1 MGVMEMEGSRHG
13 IEDGTSRH
21 GQPEVA
27 DVEKPSAAR
36 IYDYLLGGSYNFEA
50 DRRVGEQTKEVYPGI
65 VATMWANRAFL
76 RRAVE
81 YLVGAGVRQFLDVG
95 SGIPTVGHVHE
106 VAQAAAPDARVV
118 YVDIDPV
125 AVNLSR
131 EILSD
136 NDRTAVIQEDVRAP
150 ERILDHPDLRS
161 LIDLEQPVA
170 LLVVALFHF
179 VPDRDDPKGLIARLS
194 APLVSGSYLVL
205 SHATEDGIRDDTETA
220 KAKEIYRSSGID
232 FTSRTRAQVTAMFAG
247 FDLVEPG
254 LVRVSQWRPDADTA
268 VDDSPASSANYAGVG
283 RKP

>member
-1 MGVMEMEGSRHG
+1 MQVEGHRHG
-13 IEDGTSRH
+13 SEDDMSRR
-21 GQPEVA
+21 GLSDVV
-27 DVEKPSAAR
+27 DVEQPSAAR
-36 IYDYLLGGSYNFEA
+36 IYDYLLGGSYNFEV
-50 DRRVGEQTKEVYPGI
+50 DRRVGEQTKKVYPG
-65 VATMWANRAFL
+65 VVGTMWANRAFL

-106 VAQAAAPDARVV
+106 VAQAAAPDAHVV

-131 EILSD
+131 KILTG

-150 ERILDHPDLRS
+150 ERILDHPDLRA
-161 LIDLEQPVA
+161 LIDLDQPVA

-179 VPDRDDPKGLIARLS
+179 IPERDDPTGLIGRLT
-194 APLVSGSYLVL
+194 APLVSGSYLAL

-220 KAKEIYRSSGID
+220 KAKEIYRRSGID
-232 FTSRTRAQVTAMFAG
+232 VTTRTRAQVMAMFDE

-254 LVRVSQWRPDADTA
+254 LVRVTQWRPEAD
-268 VDDSPASSANYAGVG
+268 VEIDDSPASSANYAGVG

>member
-1 MGVMEMEGSRHG
+1 MKRGRHRS
-13 IEDGTSRH
+13 EDGRLGEEPS
-21 GQPEVA
+21 EVV

-50 DRRVGEQTKEVYPGI
+50 DRRVGEQTKKVYPG
-65 VATMWANRAFL
+65 VVGTMWSNRAFL
-76 RRAVE
+76 RRCVE
-81 YLVGAGVRQFLDVG
+81 YLVGVGVRQFLDVG

-125 AVNLSR
+125 AVHLSR
-131 EILSD
+131 EILNG

-150 ERILDHPDLRS
+150 ERILDHPDVRA
-161 LIDLEQPVA
+161 LIDLGQPVA

-179 VPDRDDPKGLIARLS
+179 IPDRDDPLGLIGRLS
-194 APLVSGSYLVL
+194 APLVSGSYLAL

-232 FTSRTRAQVTAMFAG
+232 FTSRTRAQVMAMFAG
-247 FDLVEPG
+247 FDLIEPG

-268 VDDSPASSANYAGVG
+268 IDDSPASSANYAGVG